1 MSNLRPLSLEVY
13 KIWIS
18 LDRNLRPHIG
28 AFPPLKKTDQRQ
40 KILWIPWLFL
50 LKDPSEEQT

>member
-1 MSNLRPLSLEVY
+1 MGNLRPLSLEVY
-13 KIWIS
+13 K
-18 LDRNLRPHIG
+18 
-28 AFPPLKKTDQRQ
+28 LKKTDQRR